1 MYIIAQDVHTRSLS
15 LWAKPPH
22 VRDTITHFF
31 IENNPTSN
39 NKYFLQIYRRWAKPV
54 YVRDTITWYGRL
66 ARLTA
71 LPATPH
77 DKQDT
82 YHQFTFLV
90 FCLLTTFFIHLTD
103 ISKYIFIHIY
113 SSY

>member
-77 DKQDT
+77 DKQYT
-82 YHQFTFLV
+82 YHQFTLLV
-90 FCLLTTFFIHLTD
+90 FLGFAILKLG
-103 ISKYIFIHIY
+103 SN
-113 SSY
+113 SQ

>member
-1 MYIIAQDVHTRSLS
+1 MFDFHS
-15 LWAKPPH
+15 H
-22 VRDTITHFF
+22 VQNLFLCFECVACITHELTYSISKETHFF

-77 DKQDT
+77 DKQYT
-82 YHQFTFLV
+82 YHQFTLP
-90 FCLLTTFFIHLTD
+90 FFP
-103 ISKYIFIHIY
+103 SYI
-113 SSY
+113 

>member
-15 LWAKPPH
+15 LWPKSPH
-22 VRDTITHFF
+22 VRDTMTNFF
-31 IENNPTSN
+31 IEKNHTSN
-39 NKYFLQIYRRWAKPV
+39 KKYFPQIYRRWAKPV

-77 DKQDT
+77 DKQYT
-82 YHQFTFLV
+82 YHQFTLP
-90 FCLLTTFFIHLTD
+90 FFP
-103 ISKYIFIHIY
+103 SYI
-113 SSY
+113 